1 LKDPSIKVPRALDRY
16 FVLSKDSEEAALA
29 PLIEKFYEEEK
40 LRLQQEVRTTEEEI
54 HELSA
59 GKVTAAVRK
68 KIETREKKRE
78 RLIGKQGQGIL
89 DISPLDERIYPFYY
103 APVIAEGKSGRRLV
117 PMRYRVRRPDGG
129 EVPGQYNVFNARID
143 SLESAK
149 TWKPLFGKNHAIFPF
164 RLFYEWVERD
174 GGKREIS
181 FSPED
186 RSLMWAASIF
196 IYTASPSGP
205 LLSFAMVTDDPPPEV
220 SAGYLDMDAN
230 SKRGVSLKQSGC
242 HVPLLGK
249 VAAGAPIEYHI
260 HQEFVEV
267 PSSFL
272 RLDSEH
278 YCLVVQ
284 GDSMIG
290 AGILDGDYAVIRKQ
304 EQADEGTV
312 VVASVDGLA
321 TLKKI
326 FRKKN
331 QVELHA
337 ANPKYA
343 PLVITPPAQ
352 LRIEGVLTGVLRNLN
367 SR

>member
-1 LKDPSIKVPRALDRY
+1 MLTPKQKNVLEFLQRFIQENGYAPSYQEIANA
-16 FVLSKDSEEAALA
+16 FGLSS
-29 PLIEKFYEEEK
+29 
-40 LRLQQEVRTTEEEI
+40 R
-54 HELSA
+54 S
-59 GKVTAAVRK
+59 TAQKYV
-68 KIETREKKRE
+68 E
-78 RLIGKQGQGIL
+78 RL
-89 DISPLDERIYPFYY
+89 
-103 APVIAEGKSGRRLV
+103 
-117 PMRYRVRRPDGG
+117 
-129 EVPGQYNVFNARID
+129 
-143 SLESAK
+143 
-149 TWKPLFGKNHAIFPF
+149 
-164 RLFYEWVERD
+164 
-174 GGKREIS
+174 RE
-181 FSPED
+181 
-186 RSLMWAASIF
+186 
-196 IYTASPSGP
+196 
-205 LLSFAMVTDDPPPEV
+205 
-220 SAGYLDMDAN
+220 AGYLDMDAN